1 MIKSLA
7 QAREA
12 GAAVIACGSFINTVS
27 DFTIIAFCI
36 FMIVKIM
43 NALKKKP
50 APSPSLELTREKK

>member
-7 QAREA
+7 QAKEA
-12 GAAVIACGSFINTVS
+12 GAVVIAYGSSINTLI
-27 DFTIIAFCI
+27 DFSIVAFCI

-50 APSPSLELTREKK
+50 APSPSLELTRDEK